1 MFERFTEKAIAVIM
15 LAQDEARRLGHNF
28 VGTEQILLGLIEK
41 KTGTAAKVLRLVGLN
56 LEDTRVEVEKLI
68 GNGSGF
74 VDKDT
79 PFTTRAKKILN
90 FSLEEAKKLNHDYVG
105 TEHLLLG
112 ITRENESLA
121 VKIIENSNI
130 NLEELRRKIF
140 QCIEIDFAEE
150 NLNLIEYY
158 SKLIKQNP
166 EHENAFFN
174 RGKEKNELKDYSGA
188 IADFSKVIELNP
200 ENEDAYINRAN
211 VKNELKDYSGALEDL
226 SKVIELNPNNRI
238 ALREMLKIIKKSKT
252 AINSKKISLGVYIG
266 EQPLS

>member
-74 VDKDT
+74 VDKEI

-140 QCIEIDFAEE
+140 QFIEIDFAED

-158 SKLIKQNP
+158 SKVIKQ
-166 EHENAFFN
+166 
-174 RGKEKNELKDYSGA
+174 
-188 IADFSKVIELNP
+188 NP
-200 ENEDAYINRAN
+200 ENEDAYINRADA
-211 VKNELKDYSGALEDL
+211 KNELKDYSGA
-226 SKVIELNPNNRI
+226 IE
-238 ALREMLKIIKKSKT
+238 E
-252 AINSKKISLGVYIG
+252 
-266 EQPLS
+266 